1 MDRVAK
7 ETFVTELRDRLN
19 KAPVVYL
26 TDFTGLSVKEMTGL
40 RRSLKESGAEYLV
53 VKNRLAKLAFAET
66 ELPDITE
73 NLEGPT
79 GMVFGYD
86 GPVAPAKALSEFA
99 KLHDKKPAFK
109 LGIMDAEILDT
120 TQIDRIAKIPSH
132 EVLLAQLAG
141 VLEAPLVELASVL
154 GAKLQEMAGLLGAL
168 QARGPEEPAEEE
180 AAEEPEPA
188 EEEAAEEPAEEE
200 AAEEPAEEEAAEEPA
215 EEEAAEE
222 PAEEEAAEEPEPA
235 EEEDE

>member
-26 TDFTGLSVKEMTGL
+26 TDFTGLDVKEMTGL

-79 GMVFGYD
+79 GMGFGDD

-99 KLHDKKPAFK
+99 KLHNKKPTFK
-109 LGIMDAEILDT
+109 LGIMDAKILDIA
-120 TQIDRIAKIPSH
+120 QIDRIAKLPSH
-132 EVLLAQLAG
+132 EALLAQLAG
-141 VLEAPLVELASVL
+141 VMEAPLVELASVL

-168 QARGPEEPAEEE
+168 QEKGPEEPAKEE
-180 AAEEPEPA
+180 AAEETKEEKKVEEVKDVEMTEEKKEETKKDEEKKDDEKK
-188 EEEAAEEPAEEE
+188 EEEKN
-200 AAEEPAEEEAAEEPA
+200 
-215 EEEAAEE
+215 
-222 PAEEEAAEEPEPA
+222 
-235 EEEDE
+235 